1 MCFSCFPQWGIKAN
15 YIPFDESQKI
25 THTLCSIYKCVS
37 VCVCVCVSKGHIIY
51 IYAYIHYIT
60 LHYTILH
67 YITLHYIT
75 LHYTT
80 LYYITLPIPPLRCPA
95 ADAQVVNA
103 RQTAGPRA
111 LWLPGVGED
120 QQDRGLRTSSGHG
133 ESWIHAMEIRKQ
145 WRFLYNMYISK

>member
-15 YIPFDESQKI
+15 YIPFDESQKV

-37 VCVCVCVSKGHIIY
+37 VCVCVCVSKGHIY
-51 IYAYIHYIT
+51 ICIH
-60 LHYTILH
+60 
-67 YITLHYIT
+67 TLHYIS
-75 LHYTT
+75 LH
-80 LYYITLPIPPLRCPA
+80 YITLPIPPLRCPA

-133 ESWIHAMEIRKQ
+133 ESWIHAMETRKT
-145 WRFLYNMYISK
+145 MEMSI

>member
-15 YIPFDESQKI
+15 YIPFDESQKV

-37 VCVCVCVSKGHIIY
+37 VCVCVCVSKGHIY
-51 IYAYIHYIT
+51 ICIHT
-60 LHYTILH
+60 LHHISLH
-67 YITLHYIT
+67 
-75 LHYTT
+75 
-80 LYYITLPIPPLRCPA
+80 YITLPIPPLRCPA

-133 ESWIHAMEIRKQ
+133 ESWIHAMEIRKT
-145 WRFLYNMYISK
+145 MEMSI